1 MINNS
6 KLAGAKNPE
15 AKDFLSNLPVTNPQ
29 VNCLPHKLRSTS
41 QHCLIKR
48 YGVKNGKQTVF
59 FSKRRKN
66 SLLFTQY
73 TSPYCVLVLSSG
85 LGLYLLVHVGLC
97 WVKNN
102 TALGRK
108 NFCERSW
115 KKKIIMALAKHTTYT
130 NYYGIGKKRYI
141 RFIEF
146 E

>member
-73 TSPYCVLVLSSG
+73 TSPYCVLVFKFWFRPLSSYSCG
-85 LGLYLLVHVGLC
+85 IMLSEKQCCTWPEKFLRTKLKKDKLLWH
-97 WVKNN
+97 WQNIQH
-102 TALGRK
+102 TQ
-108 NFCERSW
+108 
-115 KKKIIMALAKHTTYT
+115 IIMALAERD
-130 NYYGIGKKRYI
+130 I
-141 RFIEF
+141 
-146 E
+146 